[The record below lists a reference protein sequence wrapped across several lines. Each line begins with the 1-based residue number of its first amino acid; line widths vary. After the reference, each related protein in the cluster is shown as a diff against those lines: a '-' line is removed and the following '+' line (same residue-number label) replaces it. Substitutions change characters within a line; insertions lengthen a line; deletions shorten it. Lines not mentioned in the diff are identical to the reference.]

1 MWIDCSCG
9 TVMAMSA
16 GILKIF
22 NTQNG
27 ALLRRIP
34 PDERTDIFVSSAVRD
49 ADAVYVAS
57 ERGFG
62 AFRLH

>member
-1 MWIDCSCG
+1 
-9 TVMAMSA
+9 
-16 GILKIF
+16 
-22 NTQNG
+22 
-27 ALLRRIP
+27 
-34 PDERTDIFVSSAVRD
+34 VSSAVRD